1 MLRDLL
7 DVARV
12 ALSLR
17 VPDKDS
23 ALRAIAELLVE
34 PEGTLDTEAVYDV
47 LARREALAST
57 GVGSGVAIPHG
68 RIAGI
73 EELRVALMV
82 QREGVPFDAV
92 DQLPVRIIVGIL
104 GPEDAPRK
112 HLGALA
118 HVSRALRDE
127 SVRTRLC
134 SASEPA
140 EARRILIEV

>member
-57 GVGSGVAIPHG
+57 GVGS
-68 RIAGI
+68 
-73 EELRVALMV
+73 ALPSLT
-82 QREGVPFDAV
+82 G
-92 DQLPVRIIVGIL
+92 
-104 GPEDAPRK
+104 
-112 HLGALA
+112 
-118 HVSRALRDE
+118 VSRA
-127 SVRTRLC
+127 
-134 SASEPA
+134 
-140 EARRILIEV
+140 